1 MAAPVH
7 PAATVLVLRDTAAGI
22 EVFMVRRHHA
32 VAFMAGAYVFP
43 GGRVDAAD
51 QSADAGW
58 CDGIPEAERR
68 LPGEAAGDALAVQV
82 AAARELFEEAGVLLA
97 RGSTDAFVSLT
108 SAEDRRRFQEHR
120 ADILANRRRF
130 REVVEGEGLR
140 LALDALVLF
149 AHWVTPPI
157 DTRRFDTWFFATG
170 APPRQA
176 PAHDGGESTA
186 SAWIRPA
193 DALSRA
199 LGGDILL
206 APPTWATLRELERFA
221 SVEAVLVWARARRVG
236 RREPVLD
243 ESGGVSRLVL
253 PGDPLVPEPDP
264 VAFETRFAL
273 SEGRW
278 LPE

>member
-43 GGRVDAAD
+43 GGRVAAAD

-58 CDGIPEAERR
+58 CDGIAEAERR

-82 AAARELFEEAGVLLA
+82 AAARELFEEAGVL
-97 RGSTDAFVSLT
+97 
-108 SAEDRRRFQEHR
+108 
-120 ADILANRRRF
+120 
-130 REVVEGEGLR
+130 